1 MEGVSLNPGPAGVLA
16 NEGGSAV
23 TRSRDDRD
31 AQPGGQPPQNEPRV
45 NEGPST
51 RSSISTQGLELAR
64 QDPVP
69 GSGESPQVSQDNRQA
84 GAQQAENQSSD
95 SAGQDG
101 RLIDDDSPNEL
112 LRG

>member
-1 MEGVSLNPGPAGVLA
+1 MEGVGSTSGPAGVLA
-16 NEGGSAV
+16 NDGPNSL
-23 TRSRDDRD
+23 TRSREERD
-31 AQPGGQPPQNEPRV
+31 TPPGGNPPPNEPRV

-51 RSSISTQGLELAR
+51 RSSISAQALELAR

-69 GSGESPQVSQDNRQA
+69 GSGESQQVSQDNRQP
-84 GAQQAENQSSD
+84 GAQQTGNESSG

-101 RLIDDDSPNEL
+101 RLIADESPNEL

>member
-1 MEGVSLNPGPAGVLA
+1 MEGVGSTSGLAGVLA
-16 NEGGSAV
+16 NDGPNALA
-23 TRSRDDRD
+23 RSREDRD
-31 AQPGGQPPQNEPRV
+31 TPPGGNSPPNEPRV

-51 RSSISTQGLELAR
+51 RSSISDQALELAR

-69 GSGESPQVSQDNRQA
+69 GSGQSQQVSQDNRQP
-84 GAQQAENQSSD
+84 GAQQTGNESSG

-101 RLIDDDSPNEL
+101 RLIADESPNEL

>member
-1 MEGVSLNPGPAGVLA
+1 MEGVSLNTGPAGVLA
-16 NEGGSAV
+16 NEGGNAV

-31 AQPGGQPPQNEPRV
+31 TQPGGQPQNEPRV

-51 RSSISTQGLELAR
+51 RSNISTQGLELAR

-69 GSGESPQVSQDNRQA
+69 GSGESPQVSQDNRQV
-84 GAQQAENQSSD
+84 GAQQQAGNEASD